1 MRTTIEEGRRVVQP
15 AQRGDFGFGQLSS
28 AIRRTTHRAVALVL
42 TANPTFGRG
51 PRGELC
57 QWLLKERQAL
67 AR

>member
-1 MRTTIEEGRRVVQP
+1 MRTTLEEGRRV
-15 AQRGDFGFGQLSS
+15 
-28 AIRRTTHRAVALVL
+28 VL